1 MIKHMR
7 RETHY
12 PGEAEYHYDRE
23 KREEGLSNYAVRN
36 LHTQKSIFRH
46 NRSLTITLIDVAALI
61 LLVSLVS
68 IFLRTRPA
76 STQVGISVTGE
87 AFRLDDRII
96 ASVTIE
102 RLEESAPSGEVR
114 VVFRVLPGSSRSEV
128 HDLLPEVAGE
138 KRTIRSSMPY
148 ENIRDDIP
156 SMVFATIYA
165 GGERSVVTI
174 DVDGEPSAGES
185 SPAIR

>member
-1 MIKHMR
+1 MVRHMR

-12 PGEAEYHYDRE
+12 PGQAEYHYDRE

-46 NRSLTITLIDVAALI
+46 NRSLTITLIDVAALV

-87 AFRLDDRII
+87 AFRLDDRLI

-102 RLEESAPSGEVR
+102 RLDESAPSGEVR

-128 HDLLPEVAGE
+128 HDLIPDVVGE
-138 KRTIRSSMPY
+138 KRTVRSSMPY
-148 ENIRDDIP
+148 EDVRDDIP

-165 GGERSVVTI
+165 GGERSVLTI
-174 DVDGEPSAGES
+174 DVDGEPATSAS